1 MDESFVGLAGNRRLA
16 VASTGMDL
24 RMARVSM
31 NVLEDPRIREF
42 ATTIPVYGQLP
53 FVPVRAAGCD
63 IVTADGRRIL
73 DLYGGHA
80 VAALGYGHPRLVD
93 AIQRQSKDLIFQSNA
108 VALGIRADAAEQL
121 VSVAPGELSR
131 AFFVNSGAEANEN
144 ALRMALVA
152 TGRKK
157 ILALTQG
164 FHGRTA
170 GAGAVTW
177 NSDQWYGFPALP
189 FDVDFIPRDDCA
201 EAEAMIGNDIAAVIF
216 EPVQGIAGAY
226 DLSPEFV
233 ASLRAATTKHGAL
246 LIADEVQS
254 GIGRSGQFF
263 AVETYEIAPD
273 IITSAK
279 ALGGGVPCGAVLCKD
294 ELARLFGPGDLGT
307 TFGGGPL
314 AAAAIVAVI
323 ESIKSEH
330 LLANVRERE
339 GQIRDKC
346 IIGPVKKIQGVGLL
360 LGLVCDRPAVDV
372 RNFLLDHDILTGTSS
387 DPNIVRILAPL
398 VIEEQH
404 VSRLAK
410 TLALMPPTR
419 SQGWTG

>member
-1 MDESFVGLAGNRRLA
+1 MKAL
-16 VASTGMDL
+16 T
-24 RMARVSM
+24 
-31 NVLEDPRIREF
+31 DPRLREV

-53 FVPVRAAGCD
+53 FVPVRATGCD

-80 VAALGYGHPRLVD
+80 VAALGYGHPRLVE
-93 AIQRQSKDLIFQSNA
+93 AIQRQSKDLLFQSNA
-108 VALGIRADAAEQL
+108 VALDIRADAAEQL
-121 VSVAPGELSR
+121 LSIAPGELSR

-177 NSDQWYGFPALP
+177 NSDHWYGFPTKP
-189 FDVDFIPRDDCA
+189 FEADFIPRDDCA
-201 EAEAMIGNDIAAVIF
+201 AAEEMIGDDIAAVIF
-216 EPVQGIAGAY
+216 EPVQGVAGAY
-226 DLSPEFV
+226 DLSAEFV
-233 ASLRAATTKHGAL
+233 ETLRDATSKHGAL

-254 GIGRSGQFF
+254 GMGRSGQFF
-263 AVETYEIAPD
+263 AVQACAVEPD

-294 ELARLFGPGDLGT
+294 EVARLFGPGDLGT

-323 ESIKSEH
+323 ESIKGEN
-330 LLANVRERE
+330 LLQNVRERE
-339 GQIRDKC
+339 AQIRDTC
-346 IIGPVKKIQGVGLL
+346 VIGPVTRIQGAGLL
-360 LGLVCDRPAVDV
+360 LGLVCDRPAVDI

-387 DPNIVRILAPL
+387 DPNVVRILAPL

-410 TLALMPPTR
+410 TLALMAPT
-419 SQGWTG
+419 TD